1 MSNVNVSNFTIA
13 NAQEQLA
20 KAEKMIEIA
29 KKTREDAIKAKTESE
44 TRLKLCEEE
53 LAQLGVTPENA
64 KEELERLAAEIEKE
78 LQEIDD
84 SIPVDMLRALKR
96 I

>member
-1 MSNVNVSNFTIA
+1 MRRLIVGKSSKLVSKND
-13 NAQEQLA
+13 N
-20 KAEKMIEIA
+20 
-29 KKTREDAIKAKTESE
+29 SE
-44 TRLKLCEEE
+44 GNGRDLKLCEEE
-53 LAQLGVTPENA
+53 LAKLGVTPENA